1 MTYIDLL
8 RKLIAV
14 KSPSRS
20 EDATA
25 DMLQTYLYEHGFE
38 PQRVGNN
45 VWALKS
51 GYDAGRP
58 TLLLNSHHDTVG
70 VCEGWTHNPFGAEGS
85 DGKIF
90 GLGSNDAGASA
101 VSLVEAFSQLRDAD
115 LPFNLLLALTAEE
128 EVGGEGGMR
137 MFIKEMRRLE
147 VDIDM
152 AIVGEPTGMV
162 PMIGERG
169 LLVLDCTAHGV
180 AGHAARGEGVNALY
194 KAIEDIGRLRNMK
207 FDRESRLL
215 GPIGINVTM
224 IEAGTRHNVIPDS
237 CRFTVDVRTTDAYTN
252 EETARIIAGSLESD
266 VVARSTRVWP
276 SVIDENHPLTVAA
289 CRGGAAPEVSPTTSD
304 MSLLHDIPSLKIGP
318 GDSARSHGSDEY
330 ITLDELAEAPRR
342 YVEIIRNIKI

>member
-1 MTYIDLL
+1 MSYIDLL
-8 RKLIAV
+8 RKLIAI
-14 KSPSRS
+14 KSPSRC
-20 EDATA
+20 EGATA
-25 DMLQTYLYEHGFE
+25 DLLQAYLQEHGFA
-38 PQRVGNN
+38 PRRVGNN
-45 VWALKS
+45 VWVFKS

-70 VCEGWTHNPFGAEGS
+70 VCDGWTHDPFGAVEIE
-85 DGKIF
+85 GKIF

-101 VSLVEAFSQLRDAD
+101 VSLIEAFCQLRDAD

-137 MFIKEMRRLE
+137 MFLKEIRRLE
-147 VDIDM
+147 VNIDM
-152 AIVGEPTGMV
+152 AIVGEPTGMI
-162 PMIGERG
+162 PMTGERG

-180 AGHAARGEGVNALY
+180 AGHAARAEGVNALY
-194 KAIEDIGRLRNMK
+194 KAIEDIERLRNMG
-207 FDRESRLL
+207 FDRESRML

-252 EETARIIAGSLESD
+252 EETARIIAERLEAD

-276 SVIDENHPLTVAA
+276 SVIGSDHPLTVAA
-289 CRGGAAPEVSPTTSD
+289 CRGGVTPQTSPTTSD

-318 GDSARSHGSDEY
+318 GDSARSHRADEY
-330 ITLDELAEAPRR
+330 ITLVELDEAPRR
-342 YVEIIRNIKI
+342 YVEIIQNIKI